1 MTIIYGLLS
10 PVLFWLMMLAGPSSK
25 FSMSSSLMYLKLQAR
40 SVMSEYPAAV
50 RLVMLKCRTFP
61 RV

>member
-1 MTIIYGLLS
+1 
-10 PVLFWLMMLAGPSSK
+10 MLAGPSSK

-50 RLVMLKCRTFP
+50 RLVMLTCRTFP